1 MRPLPII
8 TTADR
13 GLGIDL
19 AVGDSVVV
27 WPSVVRVI
35 TVDNGR
41 HGQKATDTMTVGI
54 EKIFLFRTVAVA

>member
-19 AVGDSVVV
+19 AVEGSVVV
-27 WPSVVRVI
+27 WANVARVI
-35 TVDNGR
+35 AVDNGL
-41 HGQKATDTMTVGI
+41 HSQKATDTMTVGI